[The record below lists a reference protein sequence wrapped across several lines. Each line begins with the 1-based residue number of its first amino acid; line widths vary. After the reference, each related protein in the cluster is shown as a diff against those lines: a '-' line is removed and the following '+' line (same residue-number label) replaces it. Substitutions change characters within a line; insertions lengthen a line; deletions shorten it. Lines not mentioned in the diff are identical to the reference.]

1 VLDPSGLPPFPHA
14 DQRYQLRFQTFQAPD
29 IRRYGTVEHRAMI
42 NAGILARA
50 TRRGYAITQ
59 IGVHHFPRTC
69 GRPTGANPRVIL
81 RAFRELVKLYRQI
94 NR

>member
-1 VLDPSGLPPFPHA
+1 
-14 DQRYQLRFQTFQAPD
+14 
-29 IRRYGTVEHRAMI
+29 MI